1 MAGLSAEEIFER
13 YLWPLYPEDAKGDLA
28 RARATDANPGKNPT
42 LTSHLDE
49 AARVFEAMA
58 GGLFESSDPR
68 LDRTDASVHRL
79 SAALTLE
86 RRDAWRARGAP
97 GTGDNELFNVIV
109 HAAAYVGA
117 SIVKQHGGEWSVRRP
132 LWESVVRLS
141 SRAGTA
147 ELAVLQWLVKSL
159 ADPTPGVPS
168 VTLADRYRTHVE
180 IPCLDPSS
188 LPVLFHAPR
197 DKPIPRLAKV
207 RYHSLHQ
214 HLRAHAPEIRD
225 VGEHFPSPERFDE
238 MGFEWMDFAIV
249 GAGRMLLL
257 FGPGRGGAHLV
268 WMSAAGFEK
277 SAFLPADSFPAP
289 ILKLDGDKL
298 VVLLSVSGQKVVQEM
313 LWWGS

>member
-1 MAGLSAEEIFER
+1 MVGLSAEEIFER
-13 YLWPLYPEDAKGDLA
+13 YLWPLYPDDAREDLA
-28 RARATDANPGKNPT
+28 RARTTDANPGKNPS
-42 LTSHLDE
+42 LPSHLEE

-58 GGLFESSDPR
+58 GSLFQG
-68 LDRTDASVHRL
+68 LDRSDASVHRL
-79 SAALTLE
+79 SRALTTE
-86 RRDAWRARGAP
+86 RRDTWSARGTP
-97 GTGDNELFNVIV
+97 GTPDNELFNVIV
-109 HAAAYVGA
+109 HASAYVGA
-117 SIVKQHGGEWSVRRP
+117 CILRQHGGEWSVRRP

-147 ELAVLQWLVKSL
+147 ELVVLQWLLKSL
-159 ADPTPGVPS
+159 AEPVAGVPH

-180 IPCLDPSS
+180 IPCLDPTS
-188 LPVLFHAPR
+188 LPILFHRAHAPR

-238 MGFEWMDFAIV
+238 MGFEWLDFAIV
-249 GAGRMLLL
+249 GEGRMLLL
-257 FGPGRGGAHLV
+257 FGPGRGGAHLL

-289 ILKLDGDKL
+289 VLKQDGDKL
-298 VVLLSVSGQKVVQEM
+298 IVLLSVSGQKVVQEM
-313 LWWGS
+313 LWWGA

>member
-1 MAGLSAEEIFER
+1 
-13 YLWPLYPEDAKGDLA
+13 
-28 RARATDANPGKNPT
+28 
-42 LTSHLDE
+42 
-49 AARVFEAMA
+49 
-58 GGLFESSDPR
+58 
-68 LDRTDASVHRL
+68 
-79 SAALTLE
+79 
-86 RRDAWRARGAP
+86 
-97 GTGDNELFNVIV
+97 
-109 HAAAYVGA
+109 
-117 SIVKQHGGEWSVRRP
+117 VRRP